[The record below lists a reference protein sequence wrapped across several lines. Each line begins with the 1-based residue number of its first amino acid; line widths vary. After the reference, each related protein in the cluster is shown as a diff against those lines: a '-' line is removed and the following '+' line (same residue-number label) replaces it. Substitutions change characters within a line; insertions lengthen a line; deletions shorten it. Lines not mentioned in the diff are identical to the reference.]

1 MAITNNTLIKRTEEL
16 GKSYIKIGL
25 YFKNLSS
32 TFKHQEFK
40 ENKEFKSLVINRL
53 SLVKEFMSKIKDLRD

>member
-16 GKSYIKIGL
+16 GLRYIKIGI
-25 YFKNLSS
+25 YFQNLAM
-32 TFKHQEFK
+32 TFKHKEFK

-53 SLVKEFMSKIKDLRD
+53 ELVKDFMSKIKDLRD